1 MKGQSVRNDAVLCR
15 SATNAERGLGPR
27 LRQYEFRAWMLA
39 ARAFVRSGNLRV
51 RYRNSA
57 ETTLGDGAGP
67 AYTIDVDS
75 CRFLRRM
82 ALSPEIAFGEGYMDG
97 GWRTRNSKLAD
108 VIGLLLK
115 NQLQVM
121 NWPRPRFVQLLQKVV
136 SGLRHKRNNPAVSRA
151 NVAHHYDIGNDLY
164 RSFLDRDMN
173 YSCAFF
179 EDPASDLEHA
189 QRNKLRTTI
198 ARLDIRPG
206 MSILDIGCGW
216 GALTRLIAGETAAA
230 HIVGITLA
238 EEQLALARKRAMS
251 EYGNRL
257 RYVMADYRDHAREN
271 PSRYDRIVSI
281 GMFEHVGE
289 RQFETYFRSI
299 ERMLRPGGRT
309 LIHAIIRP
317 RKNMTSPW
325 VEKYIFP
332 GGYIPTLQE
341 LTGSALRIGLDL
353 VRTPY
358 IHGSVHYATTLRH
371 WRKRFNAA
379 YPNLNQ
385 QRYDARFRRMWNFYL
400 AGSEA
405 AFDATGFSVAQ
416 AVFEKPE

>member
-1 MKGQSVRNDAVLCR
+1 M
-15 SATNAERGLGPR
+15 
-27 LRQYEFRAWMLA
+27 
-39 ARAFVRSGNLRV
+39 
-51 RYRNSA
+51 
-57 ETTLGDGAGP
+57 DGA
-67 AYTIDVDS
+67 
-75 CRFLRRM
+75 
-82 ALSPEIAFGEGYMDG
+82 
-97 GWRTRNSKLAD
+97 WRTRDSNLAD

-115 NQLQVM
+115 NQRQVR

-136 SGLRHKRNNPAVSRA
+136 SSLRHKRNNPAVSRA

-179 EDPASDLEHA
+179 EDPAGDLEHA
-189 QRNKLRTTI
+189 QQNKLRTTI

-216 GALTRLIAGETAAA
+216 GALTRLIANETAAA

-251 EYGNRL
+251 AYGNRL
-257 RYVMADYRDHAREN
+257 RYVMADY
-271 PSRYDRIVSI
+271 
-281 GMFEHVGE
+281 
-289 RQFETYFRSI
+289 

-317 RKNMTSPW
+317 RKSMTSPW
-325 VEKYIFP
+325 IEKYIFP

-371 WRKRFNAA
+371 WRQRFNAA

-405 AFDATGFSVAQ
+405 AFDATDFCVAQ